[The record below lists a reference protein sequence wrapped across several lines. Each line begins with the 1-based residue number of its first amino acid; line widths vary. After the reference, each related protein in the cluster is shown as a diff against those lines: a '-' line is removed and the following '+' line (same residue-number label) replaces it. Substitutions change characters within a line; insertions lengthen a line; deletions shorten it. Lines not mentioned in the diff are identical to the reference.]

1 MVNPKKKILGIETSC
16 DETAAGVVDQN
27 GRLLA
32 NVVASQSELHARF
45 GEWVPEVAS
54 RQHLLSIQGVLRRAL
69 DEAGCGWEDI
79 DAVAVT
85 NGPGLAGA
93 LIVGVNVAKGL
104 AASLRAPLVGVITSQ
119 ATSTRLGSTAGRR
132 SRGRQSAPDSR
143 RRAGRAAHVHDRVRR
158 AHGVGA
164 DGRGGALPG

>member
-1 MVNPKKKILGIETSC
+1 MNTGLSKKIILGIETSC
-16 DETAAGVVDQN
+16 DETAAGLVDQN

-45 GEWVPEVAS
+45 GGVVPEGAS

-69 DEAGCGWEDI
+69 DAAGCGWDDI

-104 AASLRAPLVGVITSQ
+104 AASLGVPLIGVNHLAGHVYAAWIDSGDVSAGEEDGTSD
-119 ATSTRLGSTAGRR
+119 GYGGYEGAG
-132 SRGRQSAPDSR
+132 G
-143 RRAGRAAHVHDRVRR
+143 
-158 AHGVGA
+158 
-164 DGRGGALPG
+164 